1 MARPLRVSVRCPH
14 AKPEDLCAL
23 PPGVR
28 YCLCYADQHRE
39 PVGVVS
45 VQHGQILW
53 SVPVAGKARGL
64 YSYVAVVRQGTV
76 LTPVELQDE
85 VAVRETVENGRAIYI
100 LRGPRD
106 QRLEVAAASLVEAA
120 VDNREYVDASVITA
134 H

>member
-39 PVGVVS
+39 PVGQVS

-53 SVPVAGKARGL
+53 SVLVAGKTRGL

-76 LTPVELQDE
+76 LTPVELQDD
-85 VAVRETVENGRAIYI
+85 VAVRETVENGRAVYV

-106 QRLEVAAASLVEAA
+106 QRLEVEAAALVEAA
-120 VDNREYVDASVITA
+120 VESREYVDAAVVTT

>member
-28 YCLCYADQHRE
+28 YCLCYSDQHRE
-39 PVGVVS
+39 PVGQVS

-53 SVPVAGKARGL
+53 SVLVGAKPRGL
-64 YSYVAVVRQGTV
+64 YSYVAVVRQGT
-76 LTPVELQDE
+76 LLAPVELQDE
-85 VAVRETVENGRAIYI
+85 AAVRETVENGRAVYI
-100 LRGPRD
+100 VRGPRD
-106 QRLEVAAASLVEAA
+106 QRLEIDASSLIEAA
-120 VDNREYVDASVITA
+120 VDNREYVDATVVTT

>member
-28 YCLCYADQHRE
+28 YCLCYSDQHRE
-39 PVGVVS
+39 PVGQVS

-53 SVPVAGKARGL
+53 SVLVGAKPRGL
-64 YSYVAVVRQGTV
+64 YSYVAVVRQGT
-76 LTPVELQDE
+76 LLAPVELQDE
-85 VAVRETVENGRAIYI
+85 PSVRETVEGGRAVYI
-100 LRGPRD
+100 VRGPRD
-106 QRLEVAAASLVEAA
+106 QRLEIDASSLIEAA
-120 VDNREYVDASVITA
+120 VENREYVDATVVTT